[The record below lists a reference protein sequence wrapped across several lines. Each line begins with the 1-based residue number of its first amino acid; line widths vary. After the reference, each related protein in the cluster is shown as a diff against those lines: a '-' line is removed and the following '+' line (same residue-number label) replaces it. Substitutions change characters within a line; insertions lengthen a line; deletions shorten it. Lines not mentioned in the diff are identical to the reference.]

1 MDRALQAGAVMSAP
15 LKAARLKT
23 PAKLYRM
30 ARTLTEF
37 GGFVRTPEW
46 VGTVWGDFD
55 PERPVSGLTPE
66 GEAIVRQQAVFS
78 CRSAEGLSVGGR
90 LVIDGNDWA
99 IQVFDVD
106 QNKAVRVRIE
116 RVQP

>member
-1 MDRALQAGAVMSAP
+1 MSAP
-15 LKAARLKT
+15 LQAARLKT
-23 PAKLYRM
+23 PAKLYRI
-30 ARTLTEF
+30 ARTPTEF

-55 PERPVSGLTPE
+55 PEKPVSGLTPE
-66 GEAIVRQQAVFS
+66 GEVLVRQQAVFT

-99 IQVFDVD
+99 IQAFDIAQD
-106 QNKAVRVRIE
+106 KAVRVRIE

>member
-1 MDRALQAGAVMSAP
+1 MDRTLPAGAVMSAP
-15 LKAARLKT
+15 LQAARLKT
-23 PAKLYRM
+23 PAKLYRI
-30 ARTLTEF
+30 ARTPTEF

-55 PERPVSGLTPE
+55 PEKPVSGLTPE
-66 GEAIVRQQAVFS
+66 GEVLVRQQAVFT

-99 IQVFDVD
+99 IQAFDVD